1 MRTLPFQHNKLLPKS
16 EIFEEQ
22 IAARM
27 DGSESQNKQEPQQA
41 EHEASLTRKIRR
53 NGIHF
58 HLSDSAADRNVES
71 AWGISPQAAHGTVR
85 EPLGSYGSY
94 RPAVGLNP
102 RLQW

>member
-1 MRTLPFQHNKLLPKS
+1 MRRGAGPWRGLCLAKIPSAFIFIAFQLAPVGRSNRLLTVMISRLPFTFWAGW
-16 EIFEEQ
+16 I
-22 IAARM
+22 
-27 DGSESQNKQEPQQA
+27 
-41 EHEASLTRKIRR
+41 
-53 NGIHF
+53 
-58 HLSDSAADRNVES
+58 VES